1 VEETRQGWRMRA
13 RWLCCLANLNSL
25 IGGQS
30 CSPVMRMFASIHF
43 PPPSTSCLH
52 PLPAS
57 IHFLPPSTS
66 CLHPLP
72 AFIHLLLDLPTS
84 LFSTTGT
91 AYSIA
96 AGRLY
101 GTSNGKAKGLFMLLP
116 AHNLSHSRPNRS
128 SEGFN
133 LERTRAQTRSVLNT
147 IDPARVSKA
156 RGKEK
161 TSRPKMSISSGAS
174 QSAQAASIDPR
185 VPTEEVSECPRPRML
200 CPRLSARFIH
210 QRFPSP
216 RADDPLDCSR
226 AV

>member
-1 VEETRQGWRMRA
+1 VAETRQGWRIGA

-43 PPPSTSCLH
+43 LPPSTSCLH

-66 CLHPLP
+66 CLRPLP

-91 AYSIA
+91 AYFIA

-116 AHNLSHSRPNRS
+116 AHNLSHRWIHPTGKGLKTPSSIQSIHFIRDLPHRVRS
-128 SEGFN
+128 H
-133 LERTRAQTRSVLNT
+133 
-147 IDPARVSKA
+147 
-156 RGKEK
+156 
-161 TSRPKMSISSGAS
+161 
-174 QSAQAASIDPR
+174 
-185 VPTEEVSECPRPRML
+185 CPEN
-200 CPRLSARFIH
+200 
-210 QRFPSP
+210 
-216 RADDPLDCSR
+216 
-226 AV
+226 